1 MTLTCAPVATIGLPL
16 AELETTYD
24 LLADAIDRAP
34 AGKSEL
40 MLVKLVLL
48 LANELGSVDRV
59 AALAETAL
67 RDL

>member
-1 MTLTCAPVATIGLPL
+1 MATIGLPL

-48 LANELGSVDRV
+48 LANELGSAERV
-59 AALAETAL
+59 ATLAETAL